1 MSLTTARRALTR
13 AVCPGTRA
21 SFSSSRVASAAA
33 TPAAKPKDGARQVA
47 EMTPEQIEE
56 LSVFQAVGGLTSA
69 AIGGIVVF
77 VIGAGATLGVASGI
91 SQVLGASRNRA
102 VFTRR
107 RTRPAP
113 HPRPRCHLINAIRSR
128 VSDADPRPTPFA
140 GHTMNSKAPEP
151 PPPPTK
157 DELRARLA
165 EWRKRPRGPE
175 RDDAVRAIK
184 DQLRELRRTEGSW
197 W

>member
-1 MSLTTARRALTR
+1 
-13 AVCPGTRA
+13 
-21 SFSSSRVASAAA
+21 
-33 TPAAKPKDGARQVA
+33 
-47 EMTPEQIEE
+47 MTPEQIEE

-91 SQVLGASRNRA
+91 SQVLGASRNLA

-107 RTRPAP
+107 RPRPAP
-113 HPRPRCHLINAIRSR
+113 HPRPCHVTRFVPGSFPTLTRA
-128 VSDADPRPTPFA
+128 PPTPFA

-197 W
+197 SWW

>member
-56 LSVFQAVGGLTSA
+56 LSVFRAVGGLTSA
-69 AIGGIVVF
+69 AIGAIVVF

-91 SQVLGASRNRA
+91 SRVLGASRNRA

-113 HPRPRCHLINAIRSR
+113 PPSTPCRVTRSVPGSFPTLTRAPPRSQVTR
-128 VSDADPRPTPFA
+128 
-140 GHTMNSKAPEP
+140 
-151 PPPPTK
+151 
-157 DELRARLA
+157 
-165 EWRKRPRGPE
+165 
-175 RDDAVRAIK
+175 
-184 DQLRELRRTEGSW
+184 
-197 W
+197 